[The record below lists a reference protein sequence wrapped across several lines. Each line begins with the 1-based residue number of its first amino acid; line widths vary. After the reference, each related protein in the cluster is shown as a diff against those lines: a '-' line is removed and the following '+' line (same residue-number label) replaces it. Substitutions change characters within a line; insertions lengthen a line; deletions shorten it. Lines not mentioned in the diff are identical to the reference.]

1 MRDDPS
7 GWRTRV
13 TEDMIAD
20 YTASGDWDNR
30 TVAQAA
36 WEKEA
41 AIPDE
46 VAVYTEDGT
55 NITYGSIVEEARVL
69 AAALQS
75 LGLTQGDVISFSL
88 PNWRETI
95 AIDIAAAAL
104 GLVVNPIIPIYRDA
118 ELGFTLKDAGTK
130 VLFIPEQFRSAEFPN
145 MVDRL
150 RGDLPKL
157 EHVIVCRPESGG
169 FETYDDLLDRGR
181 AAPLSLPEVDPNNI
195 KMILYTSGTTGRAK
209 GVLHSHNTLPRAVHY
224 TVDAWGMKPGDVM
237 FMPSP
242 VTHVTGYSYGIEMP
256 FITDVKSAFMEVWNA
271 EAAIDYINRTKS
283 THCVSA
289 TPFLQELIT
298 ICGARGEGLPSLRAF
313 GCGGAAVPPEIIY
326 NAHRTFDNCRAFRV
340 YGASEIPI
348 ISMGWQDPEHEQ
360 LAAETDGRIY
370 KYDVRVVDDEDRDV
384 APGGEGEI
392 LARGATMMIGYADPA
407 QTAEAFTEDG
417 FFRSGDIGYVTPENA
432 VVITGRMKDLII
444 RGGENLSAKEIED
457 VLHEHPAIREAAVVA
472 VPNERLGEG
481 VCACVILEEG
491 AGELALPD
499 VTDFVHQSGL
509 AKQKRPE
516 RLEIMPDFPRTASGK
531 IQKHV
536 LRKTLAEG

>member
-13 TEDMIAD
+13 TDDMIAE
-20 YTASGDWDNR
+20 YTAGGQWLNK
-30 TVAQAA
+30 TVAEAA
-36 WEKEA
+36 WAKEA
-41 AIPDE
+41 ATPDE
-46 VAVYTEDGT
+46 VAVFTEDGT
-55 NITYGSIVEEARVL
+55 NIHYGSIVEEARLL

-75 LGLTQGDVISFSL
+75 LGLTRGDVISFQL

-95 AIDIAAAAL
+95 AIDIAACAL

-130 VLFIPEQFRSAEFPN
+130 VLFIPERFRSAEFPE
-145 MVDRL
+145 MVARL
-150 RGDLPKL
+150 RGGLPAL
-157 EHVIVCRPESGG
+157 EHVIVCRPESDG
-169 FETYDDLLDRGR
+169 FETYGDLLDKGRG
-181 AAPLSLPEVDPNNI
+181 APLTLPEIDPNNI
-195 KMILYTSGTTGRAK
+195 KLILYTSGTTGRAK
-209 GVLHSHNTLPRAVHY
+209 GVLHSHNTLPLAILY
-224 TVDAWGMKPGDVM
+224 SAAAWEMGPGDVM

-242 VTHVTGYSYGIEMP
+242 VTHVTGFSYGIEMP
-256 FITDVKSAFMEVWNA
+256 FLTEVKSAFMEAWNA
-271 EAAIDYINRTKS
+271 EAAIDYIKRTQA

-289 TPFLQELIT
+289 TPFLQELT
-298 ICGARGEGLPSLRAF
+298 AICGARGEGLPSLRAF
-313 GCGGAAVPPEIIY
+313 ACGGAAVPPEIIY
-326 NAHRTFDNCRAFRV
+326 SAHKTFENCRAFRV

-348 ISMGWQDPEHEQ
+348 IAMGWQKPEHEK

-370 KYDVRVVDDEDRDV
+370 EYDVRVVDDEDRDV
-384 APGGEGEI
+384 PPGGEGEI
-392 LARGATMMIGYADPA
+392 LAKGATMMIGYADP
-407 QTAEAFTEDG
+407 QQSAEAFTPDG
-417 FFRSGDIGYVTPENA
+417 FFRSGDIGFVTPENA
-432 VVITGRMKDLII
+432 VVITGRKKDLII

-472 VPNERLGEG
+472 VPHERLGEG

-491 AGELALPD
+491 AGDIALSD
-499 VTDFVHQSGL
+499 VTDFVDAAGL

-536 LRKTLAEG
+536 LREMVAG